1 MYETQKQ
8 VYCEKKTGLCRLV
21 RYILHTDKTNAEMII
36 EIQKVAIDY
45 QKVAID
51 PENPAIDPKNRLL
64 TLEIRLL
71 TLKIRLLN
79 PQINLLR
86 TQLILFNEFKY
97 EGVFGR
103 NDIAKLIS
111 ISYSSAG
118 DLISKLKDSGLIIE
132 VKGQGKGKYCFAKKK
147 N

>member
-1 MYETQKQ
+1 
-8 VYCEKKTGLCRLV
+8 
-21 RYILHTDKTNAEMII
+21 MII
-36 EIQKVAIDY
+36 EIQKVAIDS

-51 PENPAIDPKNRLL
+51 PKNPAIDPKNPAIESPNQSIENAINS
-64 TLEIRLL
+64 LEANKN
-71 TLKIRLLN
+71 TKSKV
-79 PQINLLR
+79 
-86 TQLILFNEFKY
+86 LILFNEFKY